1 MLKIVA
7 LGNRF
12 MKDDGIAIEVTKI
25 LEDRL
30 INLNLEIIIGET
42 DCQNCFYLLNDDDY
56 VFILD
61 AIYIG
66 AEPGSI
72 HLFNLKDI
80 RLQPSDSFMQ
90 HDMSIIEM
98 IKLYD
103 CKFKGYIIGIEV
115 ADIGFG
121 DGLSLVLR
129 EKLSQICAVVENNIK
144 KIIMEEFNHV

>member
-1 MLKIVA
+1 MLKLVA
-7 LGNRF
+7 IGNRF
-12 MKDDGIAIEVTKI
+12 MKDDGIAIEVAKI

-30 INLNLEIIIGET
+30 ISQNLEIIIGET
-42 DCQNCFYLLNDDDY
+42 DFQNCFYLLDEDDY

-80 RLQPSDSFMQ
+80 RLQPSNSFMQ

-129 EKLSQICAVVENNIK
+129 EKLSQICSVVENNIK
-144 KIIMEEFNHV
+144 IIIMEEFNHV